1 MMKLFLATGNRDKI
15 KEISA
20 ILPGSKFSIETC
32 LDRPDMPEVEEDGVT
47 LLENSEKKAMA
58 SASYFKMPAVADDTG
73 LEVFALGGAP
83 GVYSA
88 RWAGEGCTYLDNNLK
103 LLKELESFPDSE
115 RQARFVCVIT
125 LAFPDGKKVSFE
137 GVTEGVIGRKPA
149 GRAGFGYDP
158 LFLVPEFGLT
168 YAEMEPE
175 LKNRIS
181 HRAKA
186 LAKLKKYL
194 EDLE

>member
-1 MMKLFLATGNRDKI
+1 MKLFLATGNRDKI

-20 ILPGSKFSIETC
+20 ILPFGKFSLETC
-32 LDRPDMPEVEEDGVT
+32 LDHPDMPEVKEDGAT

-58 SASYFKMPAVADDTG
+58 SASYFNMPAVADDTG
-73 LEVFALGGAP
+73 LEVHALGGAP

-103 LLKELESFPDSE
+103 LLKELEKFSDSE

-125 LAFPDGKKVSFE
+125 LAFPEGKRVSFE
-137 GVTEGVIGRKPA
+137 GVTEGIIARKPT
-149 GRAGFGYDP
+149 GTAGFGYDP
-158 LFLVPEFGLT
+158 LFFVPEFGLT
-168 YAEMEPE
+168 YAEMGPE

-186 LAKLKKYL
+186 LAKLKEYL